1 MLTNCP
7 SQVVAMALPSY
18 KDTSPALWFIAVQ
31 GWGLREGGGRAYIES
46 DISSNYLYED
56 GRPLN

>member
-1 MLTNCP
+1 MLTNCS
-7 SQVVAMALPSY
+7 SQEDAVALPSY
-18 KDTSPALWFIAVQ
+18 KDTCPEPGGLPPFMSRVQ
-31 GWGLREGGGRAYIES
+31 SGRGARVDS

>member
-1 MLTNCP
+1 MLTNCC
-7 SQVVAMALPSY
+7 SQVDAMASCSY
-18 KDTSPALWFIAVQ
+18 KDTCPALWFIAIH
-31 GWGLREGGGRAYIES
+31 GSGLGEERAHVES

>member
-1 MLTNCP
+1 MLTNCS
-7 SQVVAMALPSY
+7 SQVDAMALLSY
-18 KDTSPALWFIAVQ
+18 KDTCPALWFIAAH
-31 GWGLREGGGRAYIES
+31 GSGLGEGGARVES